1 MYIISLVRAFFFER
15 RVFIIMIQCAEAIIE
30 FKDGLVF
37 KRRIRKRYRI
47 KEIDERIRKER
58 TRSEAKLI
66 SEARRRGIPTPIIF
80 DIFDYTLVMERIEG
94 DLVREVITPRISEQI
109 GELVGKLHRNGI
121 IHGDLTTSNLILGN
135 DNILYLIDFG
145 LSFFDSSIEAMGVDV
160 HVFFQSLKATCKS
173 WKELKESFIK
183 GYTRSLPDAPQVL
196 TRVSEIEQRG
206 RYVARKK

>member
-1 MYIISLVRAFFFER
+1 
-15 RVFIIMIQCAEAIIE
+15 MIQCAEAIIE

-94 DLVREVITPRISEQI
+94 DLVREVIMITPRISEQI

-173 WKELKESFIK
+173 WKELKESFIR

>member
-1 MYIISLVRAFFFER
+1 
-15 RVFIIMIQCAEAIIE
+15 MIQCAEAIIE

-47 KEIDERIRKER
+47 KEIDERIRRER
-58 TRSEAKLI
+58 TRREARII
-66 SEARRRGIPTPIIF
+66 SEARRKGIPTPVIL

-94 DLVREVITPRISEQI
+94 NLVGEVITPRISERI
-109 GELVGKLHRNGI
+109 GELVGILHRNGI
-121 IHGDLTTSNLILGN
+121 IHGDLTTSNLILGS

-145 LSFFDSSIEAMGVDV
+145 LSSFDSSIEARGVDV
-160 HVFFQSLKATCKS
+160 HVFFQSLSATCES

-183 GYTRSLPDAPQVL
+183 GYTRTLPDAPQVL

-206 RYVARKK
+206 RYVVRKVRGGL

>member
-1 MYIISLVRAFFFER
+1 
-15 RVFIIMIQCAEAIIE
+15 MIQCAEAIIE

-47 KEIDERIRKER
+47 KEIDERIRRER
-58 TRSEAKLI
+58 TRREARII
-66 SEARRRGIPTPIIF
+66 SEARRKGIPTPVIL

-94 DLVREVITPRISEQI
+94 NLVGEVITPRISERI
-109 GELVGKLHRNGI
+109 GELVGILHRNGI
-121 IHGDLTTSNLILGN
+121 IHGDLTTSNLILGS

-145 LSFFDSSIEAMGVDV
+145 LSSFDSSIEARGVDV
-160 HVFFQSLKATCKS
+160 HVFFQSLSATCES

-183 GYTRSLPDAPQVL
+183 GYTRTLPDAPQVL

-206 RYVARKK
+206 RYVVRKGGL

>member
-1 MYIISLVRAFFFER
+1 
-15 RVFIIMIQCAEAIIE
+15 MIQCAEAIIE
-30 FKDGLVF
+30 FKDELVF

-58 TRSEAKLI
+58 TKSEAKLI
-66 SEARRRGIPTPIIF
+66 SEARRKGIPTPIIF

-94 DLVREVITPRISEQI
+94 DLVREVITPHISEQI

-121 IHGDLTTSNLILGN
+121 IHGDLTTSNLILGS

-145 LSFFDSSIEAMGVDV
+145 LSFFDSSIEARGVDV

-173 WKELKESFIK
+173 WEELKESFIK

-196 TRVSEIEQRG
+196 TRVSEIERRG

>member
-1 MYIISLVRAFFFER
+1 
-15 RVFIIMIQCAEAIIE
+15 MIQCAEAIIE

-47 KEIDERIRKER
+47 KEIDERIRRER
-58 TRSEAKLI
+58 TRREARII
-66 SEARRRGIPTPIIF
+66 SEARRKGIPTPVIL

-94 DLVREVITPRISEQI
+94 NLVGEVITPRISERI
-109 GELVGKLHRNGI
+109 GELVGILHRNGI
-121 IHGDLTTSNLILGN
+121 IHGDLTTSNLILGS

-145 LSFFDSSIEAMGVDV
+145 LSSFDSSIEARGVDV
-160 HVFFQSLKATCKS
+160 HVFFQSLSATCES

-183 GYTRSLPDAPQVL
+183 GYTRTLPDATQVL

-206 RYVARKK
+206 RYVVRKVGGGL

>member
-1 MYIISLVRAFFFER
+1 
-15 RVFIIMIQCAEAIIE
+15 MIQCAEAIIE

-47 KEIDERIRKER
+47 KEIDERIRRER
-58 TRSEAKLI
+58 TRREARII
-66 SEARRRGIPTPIIF
+66 SEARRKGIPTPVIL

-94 DLVREVITPRISEQI
+94 NLVGEVITPRISERI
-109 GELVGKLHRNGI
+109 GELVGILHRDGI
-121 IHGDLTTSNLILGN
+121 IHGDLTTSNLILGS

-145 LSFFDSSIEAMGVDV
+145 LSSFDSSIEARGVDV
-160 HVFFQSLKATCKS
+160 HVFFQSLSATCGS

-183 GYTRSLPDAPQVL
+183 GYTRTLPDATQVL

-206 RYVARKK
+206 RYVVRKVRGGL